1 MGLGIAIKAFFA
13 ALFDKQK
20 AAQIRQVLFGQP
32 ALTDSRAQP
41 AAGPTTKPA
50 AEAAKP
56 RTGREGAVTLLATL
70 QREARLIDLIREDL
84 AQYSDAQVGSA
95 ARPCLMQC
103 AGVLSRLFDLQPLVD
118 AVEGESVEVPADASP
133 IRYQWIGEGSA
144 TAGKLV
150 HHGWQVSKIELP
162 KWTGADADAKVV
174 APAQVQA
181 P

>member
-1 MGLGIAIKAFFA
+1 
-13 ALFDKQK
+13 
-20 AAQIRQVLFGQP
+20 
-32 ALTDSRAQP
+32 
-41 AAGPTTKPA
+41 
-50 AEAAKP
+50 
-56 RTGREGAVTLLATL
+56 
-70 QREARLIDLIREDL
+70 
-84 AQYSDAQVGSA
+84 
-95 ARPCLMQC
+95 MQC
-103 AGVLSRLFDLQPLVD
+103 AGVLGRLFELQPLVD

-133 IRYQWIGEGSA
+133 IRYQWIGEGAS

>member
-20 AAQIRQVLFGQP
+20 AAQIQRVLAGQVTLVDDQ
-32 ALTDSRAQP
+32 DRVP
-41 AAGPTTKPA
+41 AAAPA
-50 AEAAKP
+50 AEAARP
-56 RTGREGAVTLLATL
+56 RSGREGAVTLLATL
-70 QREARLIDLIREDL
+70 QREARLIDLMSEDL

-95 ARPCLMQC
+95 ARPCLVQC
-103 AGVLSRLFDLQPLVD
+103 AAALGRMFDLQPLVD
-118 AVEGESVEVPADASP
+118 AGEGDLVEVPGDASP

-144 TAGKLV
+144 ASGKLV
-150 HHGWQVSKIELP
+150 HHGWQVSKIALP
-162 KWTGADADAKVV
+162 EWTGAEADAQVV